1 MIKRISRRLRR
12 ILVRNS
18 DVPVNAVGITPLVH
32 RTTHTSEETDFYTP
46 LLAGAATLFPRLSGA
61 SVVREVMGVLG
72 RLTPDRYSEFL
83 MKFYEEGLSRFG
95 EDWQYADINTVLLG
109 ISRDFKLQSYMEIG
123 VRRGRSMAMVAA
135 KSPAC
140 SMIGFDLWIRNYAGM
155 ENPGKE
161 LVRSELQ
168 RVGFTGS
175 LEFVDG
181 DSTLTVPAF
190 FESHP
195 ETFFDVI
202 TVDGDHSTEG
212 ARRDIT
218 NVIPRIKIGGG
229 LVFDDI
235 AHHYHRS
242 LGPLWKETVVANP
255 QFSTISFEDVGF
267 GVGLGIRKF

>member
-1 MIKRISRRLRR
+1 MIKRISGRLRR
-12 ILVRNS
+12 ILVPKS
-18 DVPVNAVGITPLVH
+18 ELPVNELGVTPLLH

-46 LLAGAATLFPRLSGA
+46 LLAGASTLFPRLSGA
-61 SVVREVMGVLG
+61 SVVREVMDVLG

-135 KSPAC
+135 KSPTC
-140 SMIGFDLWIRNYAGM
+140 SMVGFDLWIQNYAGM
-155 ENPGKE
+155 ENPGKD

-168 RVGFTGS
+168 RVGFHGS

-181 DSTLTVPAF
+181 DSAATVPAF
-190 FESHP
+190 FMAHP
-195 ETFFDVI
+195 DAYFDVV
-202 TVDGDHSTEG
+202 TVDGDHSLEG

-218 NVIPRIKIGGG
+218 NVSPRIKIGGG

-235 AHHYHRS
+235 SPHYHTA
-242 LGPLWKETVVANP
+242 LGPLWKQIVVNNP
-255 QFSTISFEDVGF
+255 QFSTVSFDDVGF